1 MAAIISVQ
9 NVTKSYNNQ
18 MVLKQVN
25 MTVKPGD
32 IYGLIGISGS
42 GKSTLLRCI
51 NGVEK
56 FDSGSIHIDNEVI
69 SYDDSIESRRIK
81 KKIGMIFQN
90 FALLERKTVYENIA
104 LPMKCWKEDK
114 KIIERRVREL
124 MEFVGISHLAS
135 KKSSQ
140 ISGGQKQRVA
150 IARALSLSPKILLC
164 DEATSALDP
173 NTTKSILELLKE
185 INRKMNITIIIVT
198 HEMEVIKSVCD
209 KMSIIEN
216 GEIRASGYTLD
227 IFLENSQPL
236 QNLTGRKR
244 IQATEDNTV
253 FRINF
258 VSEKETAV
266 LSRMTLD
273 LKMEF
278 SILSADIDDYND
290 KTTGSIF
297 ISFKTQNKES
307 VENYLLEKKIKFSEF
322 NKNELDK
329 LNKSDKSGIKGGEL

>member
-278 SILSADIDDYND
+278 SILTADIDDYND

>member
-124 MEFVGISHLAS
+124 MEFVGISHLSS
-135 KKSSQ
+135 KKPSQ

-258 VSEKETAV
+258 VSEEETAV

-329 LNKSDKSGIKGGEL
+329 LNKSDGSGIKGGEL